1 MNDLPDLTEW
11 VRAGTDAMRMM
22 KTLIDVMPAGED
34 RNAAQQKLDEASD
47 SLALSEAQLAKA
59 LGYKLCQCT
68 FPPQIMLW
76 QEDQEAHICPR
87 PECGHA
93 LTPTQVRRSDQ
104 GGSWNRARRG
114 R

>member
-1 MNDLPDLTEW
+1 MDMSSVTEFLS
-11 VRAGTDAMRMM
+11 AG
-22 KTLIDVMPAGED
+22 KTLLDIFKGVRKELPPGPKTEQV
-34 RNAAQQKLDEASD
+34 QQKIEEAEK
-47 SLALSEAQLAKA
+47 ALRASEAQLAKV
-59 LGYKLCQCT
+59 LGYRLCQCT

-76 QEDQEAHICPR
+76 REDQEAHICPR

>member
-1 MNDLPDLTEW
+1 MATDDINQYLVIGKNALDIAKGLIGLLPKGPESEKAASEILRAEEALT
-11 VRAGTDAMRMM
+11 T
-22 KTLIDVMPAGED
+22 
-34 RNAAQQKLDEASD
+34 
-47 SLALSEAQLAKA
+47 SEAQLAKA
-59 LGYKLCQCT
+59 LGYRLCQCT

-76 QEDQEAHICPR
+76 REDQEAHICPR